1 MRRIALVVVLVSISL
16 ALPGRAGAARV
27 AVGLAHGAKA
37 DVVAAAVERRTGTRR
52 AQPEADPRARR
63 RRARRRVAP
72 GIPGVRYVEP
82 FVTRHLAFT
91 PSDPLVPKQ
100 WYLSYS
106 GFYSPWITLPAF
118 EPIPVAVIDSGVDAG
133 HPDLAGRILGAKSF
147 VGGSARVDTLGHG
160 TFVAGLIGAGHDN
173 GIGIAGLAPSSELLI
188 AKVVTKSRAIP
199 VDAEAQG
206 DPLGRRQRRAGHQH
220 EPRRHPGSARSGP

>member
-1 MRRIALVVVLVSISL
+1 MRRIVLVGVLVSISL
-16 ALPGRAGAARV
+16 AVPGRAGAARV

-37 DVVAAAVERRTGTRR
+37 GVVASAVERRTGTN
-52 AQPEADPRARR
+52 AHSLKPIPALVVDVPAG
-63 RRARRRVAP
+63 VSLK

-82 FVTRHLAFT
+82 VLRRHLAFT

-106 GFYSPWITLPAF
+106 GFYSSWITLPAF

-199 VDAEAQG
+199 ST
-206 DPLGRRQRRAGHQH
+206 
-220 EPRRHPGSARSGP
+220 RRHGRSAGPWTTARASST